1 MIKTRLL
8 NILFAG
14 AEFVD
19 DFVEKGFLHR
29 KSPDAEKADG
39 RYVFLHELVKQTD
52 NKVQIRSELLNILL
66 AGRDTTAS
74 LLSNVWWEISKRPD
88 VWAKLRTEVDALGGA
103 KPTFEQIKDMK
114 YLRWV
119 LNESLRYL
127 SQPPFSSPL
136 LAFPSSSTSPL
147 FHPLPLPLPSTQ
159 LIPLPHRLHP
169 VVPGNSREA
178 HADSILP
185 LGGGPTGQSPLFI
198 PKGTLLAWSLYTM
211 HRRPEYYGP
220 DADDFRPERWETL
233 RPGWEYLPFNG
244 GPRICIGQGFAL
256 MEAAYTTVRVMQ
268 EFVRVEG
275 RDDVSGLR
283 DCWMWFW
290 ES

>member
-8 NILFAG
+8 NFLFPG

-88 VWAKLRTEVDALGGA
+88 VWAKLRAEVDALGGA

-127 SQPPFSSPL
+127 SQPLFSSPL
-136 LAFPSSSTSPL
+136 SAFPSSSTFPL
-147 FHPLPLPLPSTQ
+147 FHPLPLLNFLPSSSPPHFPFLFPPPSPLPLPST
-159 LIPLPHRLHP
+159 H
-169 VVPGNSREA
+169 
-178 HADSILP
+178 
-185 LGGGPTGQSPLFI
+185 
-198 PKGTLLAWSLYTM
+198 
-211 HRRPEYYGP
+211 
-220 DADDFRPERWETL
+220 
-233 RPGWEYLPFNG
+233 
-244 GPRICIGQGFAL
+244 
-256 MEAAYTTVRVMQ
+256 
-268 EFVRVEG
+268 
-275 RDDVSGLR
+275 
-283 DCWMWFW
+283 
-290 ES
+290 